1 MRRIRNMVRGFTLVE
16 LLIVLAVIATLLA
29 IITPYALGVI
39 RQAQATQV
47 ASTLRNIRS
56 LVEAYVTATKP
67 TEEDNDVIQE
77 LVDLKYLTE
86 RPENYLCEFTVSND
100 TVTATITYVGGGDDL
115 ADLVAKILPGA
126 TKSSTNDND
135 IVYSFEIPRWW

>member
-67 TEEDNDVIQE
+67 TEEDNDVI
-77 LVDLKYLTE
+77 
-86 RPENYLCEFTVSND
+86 EN
-100 TVTATITYVGGGDDL
+100 
-115 ADLVAKILPGA
+115 
-126 TKSSTNDND
+126 
-135 IVYSFEIPRWW
+135 